1 MLTPP
6 EWVFDPATIVAAL
19 PEWVFDP
26 ATIVA
31 ALALAG
37 TLFSLI
43 LNRGKTQADAHKA
56 DADAAGMLTDT
67 AQKIVMMYISASEAR
82 CEESI
87 RQAVAHCEERL
98 ALQDRE
104 LAELKAWVTQSLL
117 DVENS
122 TMLPEQMPGG
132 WAV

>member
-1 MLTPP
+1 MP
-6 EWVFDPATIVAAL
+6 EFVL
-19 PEWVFDP
+19 DP

-37 TLFSLI
+37 TLFTLLS
-43 LNRGKTQADAHKA
+43 NRGKTQADAHKA
-56 DADAAGMLTDT
+56 DADAVDT
-67 AQKIVMMYISASEAR
+67 LAAAAQKIVLMYISASEAR

-87 RQAVAHCEERL
+87 RQAIAHCEGRALERS
-98 ALQDRE
+98 ALRDRE

>member
-1 MLTPP
+1 MP
-6 EWVFDPATIVAAL
+6 EFVL
-19 PEWVFDP
+19 DP

-37 TLFSLI
+37 TLFTLLST
-43 LNRGKTQADAHKA
+43 RGKTQADAHKA

-67 AQKIVMMYISASEAR
+67 AQKIVLMYISASEAR

-104 LAELKAWVTQSLL
+104 LAELKAWVTQSFL

-122 TMLPEQMPGG
+122 TMLPEQTPGG